1 MKIKMKESS
10 KRAKCQ
16 CGKTKDPNGNCD
28 GSHANTNRIIKSI
41 LFTLLIFAGSVF
53 YANATSLV
61 KENKIDVKEST
72 VLWKGHKV
80 TGSHEG
86 EINVASG
93 SLSFENKKLT
103 GGEVII
109 DMNSLVCT
117 DLTGEYKGKLEG
129 HLKSDDFFSVS
140 KFPRATLKIVKVSL
154 VNENTYECMAELNI
168 KGHTE
173 EVFFKTTIKKN
184 GALTKLKI
192 DRTKFNVKYGS
203 GSFFKGLGDN
213 MIYDEFDLVI
223 NLSF

>member
-1 MKIKMKESS
+1 MRESS

-41 LFTLLIFAGSVF
+41 LFTLVIFAGSVF

-61 KENKIDVKEST
+61 KENKIDVKTST
-72 VLWKGHKV
+72 VTWKGHKV

-109 DMNSLVCT
+109 DMNSIVCT
-117 DLTGEYKGKLEG
+117 DLTGVPKGKLEG
-129 HLKSDDFFSVS
+129 HLKSDDFFSVT
-140 KFPRATLKIVKVSL
+140 KFPRATLKIVKVSMM
-154 VNENTYECMAELNI
+154 NENSYECMAELNI

-173 EVFFKTTIKKN
+173 EVFFNTTINKK
-184 GALTKLKI
+184 GALTKIKI

-203 GSFFKGLGDN
+203 GSFFKGLGDK